1 MGLFSTFG
9 LTFSATG
16 YAGVIK
22 GLALFPLLLP
32 AAHFAAYTFVTSPV
46 SDSVLDALPVPVAK
60 VPALVA
66 FLLVALAAGSGLVA
80 IVAINLLGGH
90 YDNHTPRVLKGPA
103 LSEELPAVYRLQ
115 CAHNNSIECLAYVT
129 PAFWMA
135 SAHELPPPLCAKLS
149 LFLLA
154 ARVAYIA
161 ARDTAEIQPTTEMQP
176 RYGPHAAALNE
187 GACPA
192 APASPPVRHA
202 PPPSDTNDA
211 PPARQ
216 PDAPAVPAAV
226 GPGV

>member
-46 SDSVLDALPVPVAK
+46 SDSVLDALPVPVPK

-161 ARDTAEIQPTTEMQP
+161 AYVVNEDFLRTAFFVCGIASIVELCVGSLFPETLT
-176 RYGPHAAALNE
+176 RYGYP
-187 GACPA
+187 
-192 APASPPVRHA
+192 
-202 PPPSDTNDA
+202 
-211 PPARQ
+211 
-216 PDAPAVPAAV
+216 
-226 GPGV
+226 

>member
-80 IVAINLLGGH
+80 IVAINLLG
-90 YDNHTPRVLKGPA
+90 TR
-103 LSEELPAVYRLQ
+103 
-115 CAHNNSIECLAYVT
+115 
-129 PAFWMA
+129 
-135 SAHELPPPLCAKLS
+135 
-149 LFLLA
+149 
-154 ARVAYIA
+154 
-161 ARDTAEIQPTTEMQP
+161 
-176 RYGPHAAALNE
+176 
-187 GACPA
+187 
-192 APASPPVRHA
+192 ASPE
-202 PPPSDTNDA
+202 
-211 PPARQ
+211 
-216 PDAPAVPAAV
+216 PAAV
-226 GPGV
+226 APRASLPFAPRAFVPLAPSR